1 MTLPSGIFE
10 LIMEMLPLPRVW
22 QWSLLRLKRRCK
34 LAPHQAVQD
43 LSTIMDEIIRDSAI
57 FSGPDQSN
65 LLMKINRSPQV
76 LFTCGDFYILFDE
89 KKHILTVTEVF
100 IELTAHFYS

>member
-1 MTLPSGIFE
+1 MSLPSGIYE

-43 LSTIMDEIIRDSAI
+43 ISVIMDEIIRDSGI
-57 FSGPDQSN
+57 FGGSDQTN
-65 LLMKINRSPQV
+65 LLLRINRSPQV
-76 LFTCGDFYILFDE
+76 TY
-89 KKHILTVTEVF
+89 TVHRMPCF
-100 IELTAHFYS
+100 SLAH